1 MACTCIESV
10 NTFLAQSN
18 TQIHLPMFVVGGT
31 PKPFVE
37 TIKLD
42 EKKRGK
48 PVKMFA
54 TFCPFCGL
62 AYEPKEPVK

>member
-1 MACTCIESV
+1 MACNCIEVV
-10 NTFLAQSN
+10 NAELAPRN
-18 TQIHLPMFVVGGT
+18 TQIHLPMFVMGGT

-42 EKKRGK
+42 EKKRVK

-54 TFCPFCGL
+54 SFCPFCG
-62 AYEPKEPVK
+62 VKYGDEARS